1 MTFTVLAR
9 DGRTGLIGA
18 ATASRS
24 LAVGNAVIEVRRGVG
39 AAASQAWTN
48 RALRGRLLDAVAT
61 GSAADAVALIPH
73 WDDEPA
79 LRQAAVLPSAGPG
92 AAHTGAETSPW
103 SGHLVEGDLV
113 VAGNL
118 LTGEDV
124 LTAIRDAW
132 MAGADESGATPAADA
147 AAFAARLVASL
158 AAGEAQGGDRR
169 GRQSAAVMVTSLS
182 AVGDAWVDLRVD
194 DHGDPLAELHRLV
207 ELRASD
213 LRADLS
219 ARRA

>member
-9 DGRTGLIGA
+9 DGRTDLIGA
-18 ATASRS
+18 ATASKS
-24 LAVGNAVIEVRRGVG
+24 LAVGNAVIDVRRGVG

-48 RALRGRLLDAVAT
+48 RALRGRLLDAVAS
-61 GSAADAVALIPH
+61 GSAADAVALIPR

-79 LRQAAVLPSAGPG
+79 LRQAAVLPAAGAG
-92 AAHTGAETSPW
+92 AAHTGADTSPW
-103 SGHLVEGDLV
+103 SGHLVESDLI

-124 LTAIRDAW
+124 LGAMRDAW
-132 MAGADESGATPAADA
+132 LAGDEDPTITPAPDA
-147 AAFAARLVASL
+147 AAFAARLVAVL

-169 GRQSAAVMVTSLS
+169 GRQSAAVMVTSS
-182 AVGDAWVDLRVD
+182 GVAGDAWVDLRVD
-194 DHGDPLAELHRLV
+194 DHDDPLAELHRLV

-213 LRADLS
+213 LRLDLS
-219 ARRA
+219 ARKA

>member
-24 LAVGNAVIEVRRGVG
+24 LAVGNAVIEVRRGIG

-48 RALRGRLLDAVAT
+48 RALRGRLLDAISSRSAT
-61 GSAADAVALIPH
+61 DAVALIPH

-92 AAHTGAETSPW
+92 AAHTGANTSPW
-103 SGHLVEGDLV
+103 SGHLVERDLV

-124 LTAIRDAW
+124 LAAIRDAW
-132 MAGADESGATPAADA
+132 MAGDDVGETAPTPDA
-147 AAFAARLVASL
+147 AAFAARLVAAL

-169 GRQSAAVMVTSLS
+169 GRQSAAVKVTSS
-182 AVGDAWVDLRVD
+182 RVTGDAWVDLRVD
-194 DHGDPLAELHRLV
+194 DHADPLTELHRLV
-207 ELRASD
+207 ELRAKD

-219 ARRA
+219 ARRV